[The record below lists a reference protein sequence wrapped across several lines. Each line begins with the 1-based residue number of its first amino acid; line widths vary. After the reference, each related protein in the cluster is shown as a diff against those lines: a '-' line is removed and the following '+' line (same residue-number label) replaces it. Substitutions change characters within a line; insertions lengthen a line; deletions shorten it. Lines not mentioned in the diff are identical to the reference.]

1 MGISELEQ
9 YFSVIVLDCT
19 AWLMPGA
26 LLTRGAAPQVS
37 ANVQKIDS
45 LHQLKSY
52 LGKVHGGYAVDY
64 VGQFSPAAVLM
75 FNELK
80 RHHLELIVVD
90 SGAYPAPDLIVRPRG
105 VVQKIF
111 DAIRHGG
118 LMLHINAIL
127 IQALLRFL
135 PDQRPDY
142 ALVSGNSW
150 QSDARFRAAKNIIP
164 AHSFDYETSLKTSSE
179 ARLFS
184 DDFAVYLD
192 EDITGHEDNSE
203 LGFSEPATA
212 LNFYPALLEYFESFE
227 QKTGLR
233 VIVAG
238 YPSASG
244 KVREHLFGGRP
255 VIYGKT
261 ALLVR
266 DAKLVMAHASTAIS
280 YAVLARCPLI
290 FLTSKEIRQSWYQV
304 WIEAPQKLLN
314 APMVDIDSAGSI
326 DDGCCIHES
335 DKDGYENYMY
345 SYIKTADSPAKS
357 LWEIFSSIVSLPCC
371 GK

>member
-1 MGISELEQ
+1 MGVSELEQ

-45 LHQLKSY
+45 LHQLKGY

-127 IQALLRFL
+127 IRALLRFL

-142 ALVSGNSW
+142 ALVSGHSW

-164 AHSFDYETSLKTSSE
+164 AHSFDYETSLKIASD

-212 LNFYPALLEYFESFE
+212 LNFYPALLAYFESFE
-227 QKTGLR
+227 QKTGLKI
-233 VIVAG
+233 IVAG

-244 KVREHLFGGRP
+244 KAREHLFGGRP

-314 APMVDIDSAGSI
+314 APMVDIDSIDSI
-326 DDGCCIHES
+326 DKGSCMNECDEN
-335 DKDGYENYMY
+335 GYINYMH
-345 SYIKTADSPAKS
+345 SYIKTTDSPAKS
-357 LWEIFSSIVSLPCC
+357 LWDIFSSIILLPGPCR
-371 GK
+371 